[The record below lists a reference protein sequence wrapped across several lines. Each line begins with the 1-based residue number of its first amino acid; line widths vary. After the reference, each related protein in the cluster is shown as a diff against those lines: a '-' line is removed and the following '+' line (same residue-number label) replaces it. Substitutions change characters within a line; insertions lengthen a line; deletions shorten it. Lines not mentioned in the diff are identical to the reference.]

1 MSNELPTS
9 PTPNEEE
16 SFEAKLK
23 AKAEIARR
31 YGYFYDV
38 LSPEQ
43 QKFYLL
49 AQIDPGMEA
58 HIAVMRKNIDHLVAE
73 HPDDLKTINTAMKAL
88 TKLQAMN
95 LDIRKE
101 HPLPPRPASQP
112 ES

>member
-1 MSNELPTS
+1 MNDELAPPS
-9 PTPNEEE
+9 PNE

-23 AKAEIARR
+23 AKLEIARR

-38 LSPEQ
+38 LSPKQ
-43 QKFYLL
+43 QKLYLL

-58 HIAVMRKNIDHLVAE
+58 HIAVLRKSIDQLVAE

-95 LDIRKE
+95 LEIRKE
-101 HPLPPRPASQP
+101 HPLPPRPPRQP
-112 ES
+112 EP

>member
-23 AKAEIARR
+23 ATSERIKR
-31 YGYFYDV
+31 YGFFYDA
-38 LSPEQ
+38 LSPREQ
-43 QKFYLL
+43 KLYLL
-49 AQIDPGMEA
+49 TQIDPGMEA
-58 HIAVMRKNIDHLVAE
+58 HIAVLRKNIDKLLAE

-88 TKLQAMN
+88 TKLQSIN

-101 HPLPPRPASQP
+101 HPLPSRPASQP
-112 ES
+112 KS